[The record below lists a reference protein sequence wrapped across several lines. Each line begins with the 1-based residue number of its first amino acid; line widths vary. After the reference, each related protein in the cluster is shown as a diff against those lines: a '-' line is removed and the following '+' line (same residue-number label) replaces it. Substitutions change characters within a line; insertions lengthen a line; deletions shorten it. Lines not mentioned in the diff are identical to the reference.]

1 MKPNLNVHAAPY
13 IPYPYQM
20 YANPYLTCVP
30 PPNNTQVSS
39 SAITLSTT
47 QQGTANVN
55 QVQFTN
61 SGALHQAAQ
70 HRENICIKNKLLL
83 NYYISMRVL

>member
-1 MKPNLNVHAAPY
+1 
-13 IPYPYQM
+13 M

-30 PPNNTQVSS
+30 PPNNTPVSS
-39 SAITLSTT
+39 GTITPPTT

-61 SGALHQAAQ
+61 LGALQQ
-70 HRENICIKNKLLL
+70 
-83 NYYISMRVL
+83 